1 MRHVLPVRSV
11 LTTVTSLSLLAA
23 PTVVSAQQA
32 GQLIAAEPVVDT
44 PGGMQ
49 AWRIRYWTSDG
60 SGRPREVT
68 GIVVA
73 PREAIPARPRDVL
86 AWIADRFAGRPAPR
100 DCGQS

>member
-1 MRHVLPVRSV
+1 MKEPLMRHALIA
-11 LTTVTSLSLLAA
+11 VTSLSLIAVPSAA
-23 PTVVSAQQA
+23 IAQQA
-32 GQLIAAEPVVDT
+32 GQLIAADPVVDT
-44 PGGMQ
+44 PDGMQ